1 MSLVWAQSNDK
12 GVAVSSIVFESIV
25 DAGCGM
31 LRGLKPPETVKLA
44 SADQRYATGEL
55 VRRLLALAWRFRADC
70 LWSLVLS
77 LVLLL
82 LGIAG
87 LKLLGVVID
96 VIRFALDPSL
106 PPPVYP
112 FDWQPPAGW
121 PALRIVTALSLAIVV
136 QAVLRAAF
144 TYAYNM
150 VTARLTQGEIVPE
163 LRAQLYAKLQRLSFR
178 FFDVHG
184 SNSIFNRVTG
194 DVQNTRLFVDGVLL
208 QGATMILTLAAYAV
222 FMWRIQPALTLAC
235 LGVSL
240 PLWWLAQFYSA
251 RLRPGYLL
259 NRELTDKMV
268 LLFSETV
275 RGMQTVKGFAAEPHQ
290 VRRFEEANDEVS
302 SQQRKIFWD
311 LSVFTPGTQMLSQL
325 SLVILFAYGG
335 WLYVQGKIPLGSGLV
350 VFAGLLQQFT
360 GQVATISTIANSV
373 QQSLAAARRVFEVL
387 DTPLDVQNNP
397 GALPPGRLTG
407 RMIFE
412 NVTFGYHADK
422 PVLADVSFEAKP
434 GQVIG
439 IFGMTGAGKST
450 LLGLIPRFYDPQA
463 GRILA
468 DGKDVRDLELDPFR
482 RQIGI
487 VYQETFLFSNTVS
500 ANIAFG
506 HPHAT
511 MEQIERAAR
520 IASAHEFITALPQGY
535 ETVLGESGVDL
546 SGGQRQR
553 LALAR
558 ALLLQ
563 PPILILDDP
572 TASVDARTENEIVS
586 ALREAMAGRTTFV
599 VSSRLSLLRRAD
611 LILVLEDGRLT
622 QTGTHAELVH
632 RPGPYHETA
641 LLQIMDLDEGRSAIP
656 MGTSNAEHST
666 SNVEMVDGSGMS
678 APTNIKSQAARI
690 APGRPFDAGSAHV
703 LQSDGGARGGQG
715 AVATGAHPPDFPL
728 HKPLRHQA
736 ELAVPVD
743 VHPRSAIAGAGVA
756 DWPHHHRPDCG
767 PGFVGDLLVCGGV
780 FRSGAVHRGDTFI
793 SASGSRSNWAR
804 RWCTTC
810 GRICSAS

>member
-1 MSLVWAQSNDK
+1 LV
-12 GVAVSSIVFESIV
+12 
-25 DAGCGM
+25 
-31 LRGLKPPETVKLA
+31 
-44 SADQRYATGEL
+44 
-55 VRRLLALAWRFRADC
+55 ALAWRFRASC
-70 LWSLVLS
+70 LWSLGLS
-77 LVLLL
+77 VVLLL

-96 VIRFALDPSL
+96 VIRHALDPSL

-112 FDWQPPAGW
+112 FGWNPPAGW
-121 PALRIVTALSLAIVV
+121 SPLQVVTALALAIVA
-136 QAVLRAAF
+136 QAVLRAAL

-150 VTARLTQGEIVPE
+150 ITARLTQGEIVPE
-163 LRAQLYAKLQRLSFR
+163 LRAQLYAKLQRLSFS
-178 FFDVHG
+178 FFDIHG

-222 FMWRIQPALTLAC
+222 FMWRIHPVLTLAC
-235 LGVSL
+235 LCVSL
-240 PLWWLAQFYSA
+240 PLWWLTHFYSA
-251 RLRPGYLL
+251 RLRPGYLR
-259 NRELTDKMV
+259 NRELTDHMV
-268 LLFSETV
+268 LLFSESV

-290 VRRFEEANDEVS
+290 VRRFEEANNLVS
-302 SQQRKIFWD
+302 SQQRKIFRD
-311 LSVFTPGTQMLSQL
+311 LSIFTPGTQMLSQL

-335 WLYVQGKIPLGSGLV
+335 WLYVQGRIPLGSGLV

-373 QQSLAAARRVFEVL
+373 QQSLAAARRVYEVM
-387 DTPLDVQNNP
+387 DTPVEVQSRTDAVN
-397 GALPPGRLTG
+397 PGRLTG
-407 RMIFE
+407 RMTFDK
-412 NVTFGYHADK
+412 VTFGYHADQ
-422 PVLADVSFEAKP
+422 PVLTDVSFEANP

-439 IFGMTGAGKST
+439 IFGMTGAGKSS
-450 LLGLIPRFYDPQA
+450 LLGLIPRFYDPGA

-468 DGKDVRDLELDPFR
+468 DGKDLRELDLDAFR

-487 VYQETFLFSNTVS
+487 VYQESFLFSNTVV

-520 IASAHEFITALPQGY
+520 IASAHEFITALPHGY

-572 TASVDARTENEIVS
+572 TASVDARTENEIML
-586 ALREAMAGRTTFV
+586 ALSEAMAGRTTFV
-599 VSSRLSLLRRAD
+599 VSGRLSLLRRAD

-622 QTGTHAELVH
+622 QSGTHAELVH

-641 LLQIMDLDEGRSAIP
+641 LLQIMDLGEEPGEKS
-656 MGTSNAEHST
+656 MGTSNIQQPIANAE
-666 SNVEMVDGSGMS
+666 
-678 APTNIKSQAARI
+678 PT
-690 APGRPFDAGSAHV
+690 GR
-703 LQSDGGARGGQG
+703 Q
-715 AVATGAHPPDFPL
+715 
-728 HKPLRHQA
+728 
-736 ELAVPVD
+736 E
-743 VHPRSAIAGAGVA
+743 
-756 DWPHHHRPDCG
+756 
-767 PGFVGDLLVCGGV
+767 
-780 FRSGAVHRGDTFI
+780 
-793 SASGSRSNWAR
+793 
-804 RWCTTC
+804 
-810 GRICSAS
+810 

>member
-1 MSLVWAQSNDK
+1 MAATSDPTT
-12 GVAVSSIVFESIV
+12 
-25 DAGCGM
+25 D
-31 LRGLKPPETVKLA
+31 
-44 SADQRYATGEL
+44 DQRYPTGEL
-55 VRRLLALAWRFRADC
+55 VRRLLALAWRFRKDC

-77 LVLLL
+77 LSLLL
-82 LGIAG
+82 LGLLG
-87 LKLLGVVID
+87 LQLLGVVID
-96 VIRFALDPSL
+96 VIRHALDASQSA
-106 PPPVYP
+106 PVYP
-112 FDWQPPAGW
+112 FNWQPPAGW
-121 PALRIVTALSLAIVV
+121 PALRIVMALSLAIVV
-136 QAVLRAAF
+136 QALLRALL

-163 LRAQLYAKLQRLSFR
+163 LRAQIYAKLQRLSFS

-208 QGATMILTLAAYAV
+208 QGVNMILTLAAYAI

-235 LGVSL
+235 LCVSI
-240 PLWWLAQFYSA
+240 PLWWLTHFYSA
-251 RLRPGYLL
+251 RLRPGYLR
-259 NRELTDKMV
+259 NRELADNMV
-268 LLFSETV
+268 LLFSESV

-290 VRRFEEANDEVS
+290 VRRFEEANNLVS
-302 SQQRKIFWD
+302 TQQRRIFRD
-311 LSVFTPGTQMLSQL
+311 LSIFTPGTQMLSQS
-325 SLVILFAYGG
+325 SLVILFAFGG

-360 GQVATISTIANSV
+360 GQVANISTIANSV
-373 QQSLAAARRVFEVL
+373 QQSLAAARRVYEVM
-387 DTPLDVQNNP
+387 DTPVEVQSKPN
-397 GALPPGRLTG
+397 AILPARLTG
-407 RMIFE
+407 RIFFE
-412 NVTFGYHADK
+412 KVFFGYTAGK
-422 PVLADVSFEAKP
+422 PALNNVSFEAKP
-434 GQVIG
+434 GQVVG

-468 DGKDVRDLELDPFR
+468 DGQDLRDLDLDAFR

-487 VYQETFLFSNTVS
+487 VYQESFLFSNTVA

-511 MEQIERAAR
+511 TEQIERAAR

-535 ETVLGESGVDL
+535 DTVLGESGVDL

-611 LILVLEDGRLT
+611 LILVLENGRLT
-622 QTGTHAELVH
+622 QIGTHEELAR

-641 LLQIMDLDEGRSAIP
+641 LLQFMDLGE
-656 MGTSNAEHST
+656 
-666 SNVEMVDGSGMS
+666 V
-678 APTNIKSQAARI
+678 
-690 APGRPFDAGSAHV
+690 
-703 LQSDGGARGGQG
+703 RGE
-715 AVATGAHPPDFPL
+715 P
-728 HKPLRHQA
+728 
-736 ELAVPVD
+736 
-743 VHPRSAIAGAGVA
+743 
-756 DWPHHHRPDCG
+756 
-767 PGFVGDLLVCGGV
+767 
-780 FRSGAVHRGDTFI
+780 
-793 SASGSRSNWAR
+793 
-804 RWCTTC
+804 
-810 GRICSAS
+810 